1 MDSEISSE
9 TTATSGCCRDI
20 IVRGSFDS
28 RTENLNNQTDEEKV
42 AAAVVA
48 ATAASNTST
57 NSPNVEEQAT
67 DENSDSVQ
75 EQQQHQESENVVGCV
90 HYKRR
95 AKFVVSITTIMSYSC
110 LQFFSKKSKLMPDS
124 FLLID

>member
-20 IVRGSFDS
+20 IVQRNFDS
-28 RTENLNNQTDEEKV
+28 NTENLNNQTDEEKV

-48 ATAASNTST
+48 ATVASNAST
-57 NSPNVEEQAT
+57 NNLNVEGTAA
-67 DENSDSVQ
+67 DENNDSV
-75 EQQQHQESENVVGCV
+75 QQQHQESQNVVGCV

-95 AKFVVSITTIMSYSC
+95 AKFVVSIKIS
-110 LQFFSKKSKLMPDS
+110 
-124 FLLID
+124 

>member
-20 IVRGSFDS
+20 IVQRNFDS
-28 RTENLNNQTDEEKV
+28 NAENLNNQTDEEKV

-48 ATAASNTST
+48 ASSTST
-57 NSPNVEEQAT
+57 NSLNGKETAS
-67 DENSDSVQ
+67 DENNDSVQ
-75 EQQQHQESENVVGCV
+75 EQQQESQNVVGCV

-95 AKFVVSITTIMSYSC
+95 AKFVVSIPI
-110 LQFFSKKSKLMPDS
+110 
-124 FLLID
+124 FL